1 MSTTTASAVKN
12 VLATDVACSK
22 QHLTTCFSDMM
33 LDCFPVAQCG
43 VGMGMVKVL
52 QLENF
57 ILNLGNSSSV
67 KLLERG

>member
-1 MSTTTASAVKN
+1 MIYESKFRKSI
-12 VLATDVACSK
+12 LAGG
-22 QHLTTCFSDMM
+22 DMM

>member
-1 MSTTTASAVKN
+1 
-12 VLATDVACSK
+12 
-22 QHLTTCFSDMM
+22 M

-43 VGMGMVKVL
+43 VGMGMVEVL